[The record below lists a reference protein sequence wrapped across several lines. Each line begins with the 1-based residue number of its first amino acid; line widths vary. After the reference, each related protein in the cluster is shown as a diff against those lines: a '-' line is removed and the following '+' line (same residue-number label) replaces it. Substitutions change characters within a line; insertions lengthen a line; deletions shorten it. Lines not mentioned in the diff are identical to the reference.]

1 MLLRNAVSA
10 LALVAAITAPALAA
24 APKPKPRP
32 AAASELIMLDTHLD
46 TPVNFGRVDWD
57 IMADNSA
64 DPFSQVDYPR
74 MVRGGLTG
82 GFFAIYIAQGPLT
95 AEGYAAARDEALMR
109 AVWIREMVARHSD
122 RFALAFAADDAAR
135 IAAQHKRVVFQS
147 MENSY
152 PLGEDLTL
160 LRTFYD
166 LGLRLAG
173 PVHFRNNQFADSAT
187 DTPRWHGLSPLG
199 KAWVAEANRLG
210 IMIDASHASD
220 DVFDQLLTVSKTPIV
235 LSHSGCKAVFDHPR
249 NLDDGRLRKLAAAG
263 GVIQINSV
271 YLKPR
276 TKLDP
281 ATRADQDRV
290 DADKDRLSTLSA
302 AEIGRL
308 KAEQRRIDAKY
319 PPPASFDDFMANLLH
334 ALKVAGVDHV
344 GVGADWDGGGGV
356 VGMKDVADLPKINA
370 RLRQA
375 GYSEADLRKIWSGNI
390 LRVMRQAEANKAT
403 AAKAATPAG

>member
-122 RFALAFAADDAAR
+122 RFALAFAAADAAR

-173 PVHFRNNQFADSAT
+173 PVHFRNN
-187 DTPRWHGLSPLG
+187 
-199 KAWVAEANRLG
+199 
-210 IMIDASHASD
+210 
-220 DVFDQLLTVSKTPIV
+220 
-235 LSHSGCKAVFDHPR
+235 
-249 NLDDGRLRKLAAAG
+249 
-263 GVIQINSV
+263 
-271 YLKPR
+271 
-276 TKLDP
+276 
-281 ATRADQDRV
+281 
-290 DADKDRLSTLSA
+290 
-302 AEIGRL
+302 
-308 KAEQRRIDAKY
+308 
-319 PPPASFDDFMANLLH
+319 
-334 ALKVAGVDHV
+334 
-344 GVGADWDGGGGV
+344 
-356 VGMKDVADLPKINA
+356 
-370 RLRQA
+370 
-375 GYSEADLRKIWSGNI
+375 
-390 LRVMRQAEANKAT
+390 
-403 AAKAATPAG
+403 